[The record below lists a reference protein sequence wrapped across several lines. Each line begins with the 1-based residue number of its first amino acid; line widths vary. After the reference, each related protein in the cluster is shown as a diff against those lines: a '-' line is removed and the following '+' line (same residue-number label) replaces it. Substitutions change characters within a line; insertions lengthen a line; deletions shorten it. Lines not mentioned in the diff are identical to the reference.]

1 MSLTKKLLFA
11 LTAYAVLALLAWQ
24 TLSEPKYRALVCVLL
39 GFFAFKSLLFW
50 YKETHPVET
59 GDTRRK

>member
-1 MSLTKKLLFA
+1 MSVTQKL
-11 LTAYAVLALLAWQ
+11 VLAMIAYGVIAVLAWQ
-24 TLSEPKYRALVCVLL
+24 TLTEPKVRAAVWVVL

-59 GDTRRK
+59 GSARRK